1 MKLFIVLLF
10 LATVII
16 AKAEVSEIQKML
28 NRCQLD
34 LRITKFRVVRLEMR
48 NEGSKKDF
56 EKIMKKL
63 KMANLQV
70 QEMNAKLGKMDK
82 TPSDDKLRRSLDED
96 QKKLKETLD
105 KILADLDEKMKMYK
119 KQSGLKSFKFQES
132 NGIFNKKIN

>member
-1 MKLFIVLLF
+1 
-10 LATVII
+10 
-16 AKAEVSEIQKML
+16 
-28 NRCQLD
+28 
-34 LRITKFRVVRLEMR
+34 
-48 NEGSKKDF
+48 
-56 EKIMKKL
+56 
-63 KMANLQV
+63 MANLQV